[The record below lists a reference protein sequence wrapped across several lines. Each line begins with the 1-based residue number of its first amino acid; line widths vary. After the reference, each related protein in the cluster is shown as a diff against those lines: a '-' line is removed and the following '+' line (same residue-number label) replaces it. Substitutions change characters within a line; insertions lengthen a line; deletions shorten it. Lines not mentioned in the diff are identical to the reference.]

1 MRKIAIVLMMLGV
14 MGLVA
19 FPCLAA
25 EEKAASAKPAPMAG
39 KGMAAKMAA
48 AKAPVVKLERVE
60 VTSYWGYNLDGILD
74 KDGNLTAGRRGS
86 PLVLSFVLAVDN
98 QNSFRIMLD
107 EIKFAVS
114 FEDAE
119 VNTLAYYDD
128 NFIPAK
134 TTDYFRV
141 TGIFDA
147 LTVQGNPN
155 VRQSKVREE
164 KKLSQA
170 DLVKGWWL
178 GIGDFNFPI
187 TVMGTAVFSGPDGK
201 SMLVPFEGTFPP
213 KK

>member
-1 MRKIAIVLMMLGV
+1 
-14 MGLVA
+14 
-19 FPCLAA
+19 
-25 EEKAASAKPAPMAG
+25 
-39 KGMAAKMAA
+39 MAA
-48 AKAPVVKLERVE
+48 AKAPVVKLERIE

-86 PLVLSFVLAVDN
+86 PLVLSFVFAVDN

-141 TGIFDA
+141 TGVFDA
-147 LTVQGNPN
+147 LVVQGNPN

-170 DLVKGWWL
+170 DLVKAWWL

-187 TVMGTAVFSGPDGK
+187 TVMGTAVFVGPDGK
-201 SMLVPFEGTFPP
+201 SMMVPFEGSFPP
-213 KK
+213 KQ

>member
-25 EEKAASAKPAPMAG
+25 EEKAAPAKPAPMKG
-39 KGMAAKMAA
+39 KAMAAKMAA

-86 PLVLSFVLAVDN
+86 PLVLSFVFAVDN

-107 EIKFAVS
+107 EIKFTVS
-114 FEDAE
+114 FEDVE

-134 TTDYFRV
+134 TTDHFRI
-141 TGIFDA
+141 TGVFDP

-155 VRQSKVREE
+155 VRQSKVRR
-164 KKLSQA
+164 KKSCP
-170 DLVKGWWL
+170 K
-178 GIGDFNFPI
+178 PI
-187 TVMGTAVFSGPDGK
+187 
-201 SMLVPFEGTFPP
+201 
-213 KK
+213 

>member
-1 MRKIAIVLMMLGV
+1 MRKLTFALLLMGV
-14 MGLVA
+14 MGLLA
-19 FPCLAA
+19 LPCLAA
-25 EEKAASAKPAPMAG
+25 EEKAAPAKPAPMAG
-39 KGMAAKMAA
+39 KGLAAKMTA
-48 AKAPVVKLERVE
+48 AKAPVVKLERIE

-86 PLVLSFVLAVDN
+86 PLVLSFVFAVDN

-107 EIKFAVS
+107 EMKFAVS

-141 TGIFDA
+141 TGVFDA

-164 KKLSQA
+164 KKLSQPE
-170 DLVKGWWL
+170 LVKAWWE

-187 TVMGTAVFSGPDGK
+187 TVMGTATFVGPDGK
-201 SMLVPFEGTFPP
+201 SMIVPFEGTFPP

>member
-1 MRKIAIVLMMLGV
+1 MRKLTFALLLMGV

-25 EEKAASAKPAPMAG
+25 EEKAAPAKPAPMAG
-39 KGMAAKMAA
+39 KGLAAKMTA
-48 AKAPVVKLERVE
+48 AKAPVVKLERIE

-86 PLVLSFVLAVDN
+86 PLVLSFVFAVDN

-107 EIKFAVS
+107 EMKFAVS

-141 TGIFDA
+141 TGVFDA

-164 KKLSQA
+164 KKLSQPE
-170 DLVKGWWL
+170 LVKAWWE

-187 TVMGTAVFSGPDGK
+187 TVMGTATFVGPDGK
-201 SMLVPFEGTFPP
+201 SMIVPFEGTFPP